1 MQAREPINRIPT
13 ARRPARPTQNQ
24 EEAMDAAAS
33 GLSRNVLSDS
43 GTFVPGGRRAE
54 LAGGDESDAS
64 FGFGGLGEASLEYE

>member
-1 MQAREPINRIPT
+1 
-13 ARRPARPTQNQ
+13 
-24 EEAMDAAAS
+24 MDAAAS